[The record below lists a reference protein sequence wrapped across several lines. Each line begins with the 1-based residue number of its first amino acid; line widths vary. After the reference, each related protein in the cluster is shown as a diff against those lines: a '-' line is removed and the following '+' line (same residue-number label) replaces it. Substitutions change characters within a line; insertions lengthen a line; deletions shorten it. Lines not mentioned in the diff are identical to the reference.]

1 MKKVLLI
8 LGSLA
13 ILAILGVLLFK
24 QTGISVG
31 SLIIEVPEDPNP
43 TKTTVMYQCDTETD
57 KEQISVTYLNA
68 DTISLVDFTWR
79 GQRVIGAN
87 VIAAS
92 GVKFA
97 GAQYIWWIKKDD
109 AILYNLIDDPTE
121 ENPIRCEK
129 TQDIR

>member
-13 ILAILGVLLFK
+13 ILGVLLFK
-24 QTGISVG
+24 QISVSAG

-57 KEQISVTYLNA
+57 KEKIAATYLNA
-68 DTISLVDFTWR
+68 SMISLVDFTWK

-97 GAQYIWWIKKDD
+97 GAQYIWWIKKDQ

-129 TQDIR
+129 IQDIQ